1 MRFDVIKHHRWWFS
15 ISSLLVVISIVSMFM
30 NGFNLGIDFTG
41 GTIVEVQFD
50 RNVQVSQVRDDLKQ
64 FGLENAVIQL
74 SGEASATEG
83 NDIIIRTRNL
93 DANESKA
100 IVDSLNANIAPN
112 EVKRVES
119 VGAVIGSEV
128 TEHALINLAVAFL
141 ALAAYISYRFEY
153 KVALSSLA
161 AIFHD
166 LIMVLGVFSFFH
178 LEIDSSFLAAIL
190 TVIGYSMN
198 ESVVIFDRIRENTH
212 THKRTDTFADLANA
226 SIAQSI
232 HRSCYTLTTVL
243 FACCSLYFFGGDTT
257 KNFALCMIV
266 GFVSGA
272 YSSICVATSLWSIW
286 KSRNRK
292 DARNQVAKKA

>member
-232 HRSCYTLTTVL
+232 HRSCCTLTTVL